1 LGNFK
6 GGSAAVFRRFLM
18 PGMAI
23 TMACGLAS
31 CAPGG
36 PTTGPTFTEK
46 QSSVAPPAGGYG
58 RIYIYR
64 AAMGPGLLPMVKVND
79 EIVGEAR
86 TNGYLYLDR
95 PPGNYK
101 ISASTKTQD
110 DLYLPLEAGQIRFV
124 QLVPQFGVLAWH
136 IRAELVQDAKGSNDI
151 VSLHYTGR

>member
-1 LGNFK
+1 MFPRISK
-6 GGSAAVFRRFLM
+6 FSV
-18 PGMAI
+18 AI
-23 TMACGLAS
+23 MMVCGLAS

-36 PTTGPTFTEK
+36 PTTGPTYTEK
-46 QSSVAPPAGGYG
+46 QSSVVPPAGGYG

-101 ISASTKTQD
+101 ISASTKIQD

-136 IRAELVQDAKGSNDI
+136 IRAELVENAKGRNDI